1 MTGTGEALEQCL
13 GREPTSG
20 VSSSM
25 RVTFGRFELLPHRRE
40 LRADGQPLKLG
51 GRAFDVLS
59 ALIDARGSVVQK
71 DALMAL
77 VWPDRIVEEN
87 NLQSQISAL
96 RAAFG
101 TERDLIRT
109 LCGRGYQ
116 FTGEIRD
123 GPATAR
129 DHAGARVSAMETAAP
144 PTNLTLAVSNLI
156 GREDDLR
163 QMLSMAAYHRL
174 VTLTGAGGIGKT
186 EFALA
191 AARQLLPNFADGVW
205 VVDLASLTEP
215 AVIPAAVAAAI
226 GLDLP
231 VPCPSPQRVA
241 SALSGKR
248 LLVLLDNCDPVI
260 DAAAAMAEALLRAN
274 PEVRVMATSREA
286 LRVDG
291 ESVWRVTPL
300 AVPAEDSDSE
310 LLRHGASRL
319 FVERI
324 RAVTPNFELDAS
336 SAAGIATVCR
346 LLDGNPLA
354 IELAAAR
361 VPALGLGHL
370 TGPLDKILPLL
381 AGGRR
386 TAPRRHYSMRAALD
400 WSYARLSD
408 CERLVLRRLARFTG
422 RFDLNA
428 AVAVAAS
435 TELAPAMVID
445 ALIDLVGKS
454 MVALD
459 GRCAAAPYCLTGVTR
474 AYVIGQPTLANKE
487 PEVASSYNSPSGN
500 CGTSTIAA

>member
-1 MTGTGEALEQCL
+1 MTGTGGLRVDCL

-20 VSSSM
+20 ASASM
-25 RVTFGRFELLPHRRE
+25 GLTFGRFELLPHRRE

-116 FTGEIRD
+116 FTGEIRN
-123 GPATAR
+123 GPVTAR
-129 DHAGARVSAMETAAP
+129 DHAGTRVSAMEATAP
-144 PTNLTLAVSNLI
+144 RTNLTMAVSSLI

-163 QMLSMAAYHRL
+163 HMLSTSAYHRL

-191 AARQLLPNFADGVW
+191 AARQLLPDFAEGVW
-205 VVDLASLTEP
+205 VVDLASLVEP
-215 AVIPAAVAAAI
+215 AMVPAAVAAAI

-231 VPCPSPQRVA
+231 CPSPEHVA
-241 SALSGKR
+241 STLSGKR
-248 LLVLLDNCDPVI
+248 LLVVLDNCDPVI

-286 LRVDG
+286 LRIDG
-291 ESVWRVTPL
+291 ESVYRVTPL
-300 AVPAEDSDSE
+300 AVPPEDSDSE
-310 LLRHGASRL
+310 LLQYGACQL
-319 FVERI
+319 FVERV
-324 RAVTPNFELDAS
+324 RAVKPKFELDPS
-336 SAAGIATVCR
+336 SVARIATVCR

-361 VPALGLGHL
+361 VPALGLDHL
-370 TGPLDKILPLL
+370 TGPLDEILPLL

-386 TAPRRHYSMRAALD
+386 TAPRRHHSMRAALD

-408 CERLVLRRLARFTG
+408 CERFVLRRLARFTG
-422 RFDLNA
+422 RFDLDA

-435 TELAPAMVID
+435 TELAPAMAIN

-474 AYVIGQPTLANKE
+474 AYVIQQPMLE
-487 PEVASSYNSPSGN
+487 PEVASPYNIPSAN
-500 CGTSTIAA
+500 CGATSVIAA